1 MHFQAEKGSQKR
13 NTTGGSVIVELAV
26 MLPFLTI
33 LMLGVMELS
42 VLVHNKSVITNAS
55 REGARYG
62 IAAVGGFKSDD
73 AIEQRVSN
81 YVKDRLI
88 SFPSSTETTTVGR
101 GGKSTPGQLRVK
113 VVYPYQFLVLPNL
126 ISGYTGPLP
135 LGAETR
141 MQMED

>member
-1 MHFQAEKGSQKR
+1 MHFQAKKWNQKR
-13 NTTGGSVIVELAV
+13 DTTRGTAIVELAV

-33 LMLGVMELS
+33 LLLGVMELS
-42 VLVHNKSVITNAS
+42 VIVHNKSVITNAS

-62 IAAVGGFKSDD
+62 IAAVGGFKSDA
-73 AIEQRVSN
+73 AIQQRVSN

-101 GGKSTPGQLRVK
+101 GGKSTPGQLRVR
-113 VVYPYQFLVLPNL
+113 VVYPYQFLVLPEL
-126 ISGYTGPLP
+126 AGFSGSVS

-141 MQMED
+141 MQMEQ